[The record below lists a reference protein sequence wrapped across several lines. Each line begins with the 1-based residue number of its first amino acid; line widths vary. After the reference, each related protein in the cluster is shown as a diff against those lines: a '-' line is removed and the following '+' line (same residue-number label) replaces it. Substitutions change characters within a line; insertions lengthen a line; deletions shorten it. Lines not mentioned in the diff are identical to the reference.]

1 MPTKNEKTL
10 DDQLCILY
18 HIVSRL
24 YKIKGCE
31 YAAKRASKTLH
42 SCSYYISMDDAGVR
56 PPNVKNPITL
66 VRNAII
72 NGNHALAL
80 SEK

>member
-1 MPTKNEKTL
+1 MNEKTL
-10 DDQLCILY
+10 DDLLSTLY
-18 HIVSRL
+18 NIVVRL
-24 YKIKGCE
+24 HKIKGCE

-56 PPNVKNPITL
+56 PPNVRNPITL
-66 VRNAII
+66 VRNAIKV
-72 NGNHALAL
+72 GNSALAL